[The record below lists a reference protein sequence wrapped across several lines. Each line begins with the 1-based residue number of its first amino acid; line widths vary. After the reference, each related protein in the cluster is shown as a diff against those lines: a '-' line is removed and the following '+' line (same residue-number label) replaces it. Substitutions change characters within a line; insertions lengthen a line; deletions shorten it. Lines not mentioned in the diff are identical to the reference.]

1 MRFVVKTKNVCA
13 HVNIVNFIL
22 LMFLCTKLLHC
33 NKLYLLLNSI
43 KKIVYIVV
51 DSCIFLYDKIINI
64 AVFKEIHT
72 HISNNSIPAIYIYL
86 FQFGSY
92 VKTIL
97 IVCPR
102 LNGGCSISNLSEGIN
117 KAVFGRNMPKET
129 KNRSRHNL

>member
-72 HISNNSIPAIYIYL
+72 HISNNSIPAIYI
-86 FQFGSY
+86 
-92 VKTIL
+92 L
-97 IVCPR
+97 ISIWKLCKNDFDCICPR
-102 LNGGCSISNLSEGIN
+102 VKVFYDLKNLSEGIN
-117 KAVFGRNMPKET
+117 KAEYGRNMPKET
-129 KNRSRHNL
+129 KNRSR

>member
-72 HISNNSIPAIYIYL
+72 HISNNSIPAIYI
-86 FQFGSY
+86 
-92 VKTIL
+92 L
-97 IVCPR
+97 I
-102 LNGGCSISNLSEGIN
+102 SIWKLC
-117 KAVFGRNMPKET
+117 
-129 KNRSRHNL
+129 KNDFDCLPSFKWWLQY